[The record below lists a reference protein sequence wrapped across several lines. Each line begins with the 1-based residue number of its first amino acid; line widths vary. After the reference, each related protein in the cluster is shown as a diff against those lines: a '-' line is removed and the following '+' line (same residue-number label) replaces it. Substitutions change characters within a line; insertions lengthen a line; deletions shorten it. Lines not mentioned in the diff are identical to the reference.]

1 MVTFQSFKTIK
12 KIKNGAFGESNSGP
26 LAPKARIIPLDQMP
40 WYEKYSFVN
49 MLLEE
54 KRSLYLLF
62 LQHVITKQVNVNI
75 SL

>member
-1 MVTFQSFKTIK
+1 
-12 KIKNGAFGESNSGP
+12 
-26 LAPKARIIPLDQMP
+26 MP